1 MQQYVQNVLKEVHS
15 IKMDYVYNKML
26 TVKHTILQLDF
37 ARNAILDILYKM
49 GYVN

>member
-1 MQQYVQNVLKEVHS
+1 MQQYVQNVPKEVHS

-26 TVKHTILQLDF
+26 IVKHTTQQLEF
-37 ARNAILDILYKM
+37 ARNAIQDTLYKM